1 MRTCDFHKTNF
12 FSGVFPSW
20 FPHFVADLRLLWILD
35 APWDWWTYPLISPL
49 APSLLGPCLGLCPVD
64 HFSCL
69 YSLLL
74 FLSLYSSL
82 FSYHFSIHSVL
93 KYVLKTLDSC
103 CNHSGFFFFLISHR
117 VRRGRVWVLEPKSGL
132 EPSLYWTRLLTL
144 GKSQSIYAS
153 ASLAINRDIW
163 VQTSIFSVNILY
175 NLWNLRA
182 NTSGEQNQKYKPLSS
197 IAVTVTIR
205 IFTIIS
211 ARFYKG

>member
-1 MRTCDFHKTNF
+1 MHHGIGELIPDLPSGSLSSWSLSGTLPSGPF
-12 FSGVFPSW
+12 FLPLLTLAASLTLLFSIQLSLLHSLSPQICVEDS
-20 FPHFVADLRLLWILD
+20 RLLLQ
-35 APWDWWTYPLISPL
+35 PFR
-49 APSLLGPCLGLCPVD
+49 
-64 HFSCL
+64 HFL
-69 YSLLL
+69 
-74 FLSLYSSL
+74 
-82 FSYHFSIHSVL
+82 
-93 KYVLKTLDSC
+93 
-103 CNHSGFFFFLISHR
+103 FFFLISHR

-144 GKSQSIYAS
+144 GKSQSIYDS